1 MAREASRTGSARR
14 LRREER
20 TIAVMVGM
28 YCRDHH
34 GVSAAARAAADTLCA
49 DCAELLAYASRRL
62 DACRF
67 GADKPTCAKC
77 PVHCYAPAM
86 RERVREVMRYS
97 GPRMLGR
104 HPVLGVAHL
113 VDGRRAPD
121 GRGATSLRNGADD
134 DGSP

>member
-1 MAREASRTGSARR
+1 MTREAGQTAAGRR
-14 LRREER
+14 LQREER

-34 GVSAAARAAADTLCA
+34 GAAGAARASGDALCA
-49 DCAELLAYASRRL
+49 DCTELLEYARRRL

-113 VDGRRAPD
+113 IDGRRGAPP
-121 GRGATSLRNGADD
+121 G
-134 DGSP
+134 

>member
-1 MAREASRTGSARR
+1 MPETGQTVAGRR

-34 GVSAAARAAADTLCA
+34 GAAGTGRAAGDTLCA
-49 DCAELLAYASRRL
+49 DCAELLEYARRRL

-113 VDGRRAPD
+113 IDGRRMP
-121 GRGATSLRNGADD
+121 GGGEPP
-134 DGSP
+134 G

>member
-1 MAREASRTGSARR
+1 MPETGQTVAGRR

-34 GVSAAARAAADTLCA
+34 GAAVTGSAAGDTLCA
-49 DCAELLAYASRRL
+49 DCAELFEYARRRL

-113 VDGRRAPD
+113 IDGRRGAPS
-121 GRGATSLRNGADD
+121 G
-134 DGSP
+134 

>member
-1 MAREASRTGSARR
+1 VLRVTREAAQSAAGRR

-34 GVSAAARAAADTLCA
+34 GAAGAARAGDALCA
-49 DCAELLAYASRRL
+49 DCAELLEYARRRL

-77 PVHCYAPAM
+77 PVHCYAPAL

-97 GPRMLGR
+97 GPRMLAR

-113 VDGRRAPD
+113 VDGRRGAPP
-121 GRGATSLRNGADD
+121 G
-134 DGSP
+134 

>member
-1 MAREASRTGSARR
+1 MREAGGTAAGRR

-20 TIAVMVGM
+20 TITVMVGM

-34 GVSAAARAAADTLCA
+34 GGAGTGHSAGDGLCA
-49 DCAELLAYASRRL
+49 DCAELLAYSRRRL

-67 GADKPTCAKC
+67 GAGKPTCATC

-104 HPVLGVAHL
+104 HPVLGIAHL
-113 VDGRRAPD
+113 IDGH
-121 GRGATSLRNGADD
+121 RGAPPR
-134 DGSP
+134 

>member
-1 MAREASRTGSARR
+1 VKREAGQTAAGRR

-20 TIAVMVGM
+20 TIAVVVGM

-34 GVSAAARAAADTLCA
+34 DAAGTGRTSGDALCA
-49 DCAELLAYASRRL
+49 DCAELLDYARRRL

-67 GADKPTCAKC
+67 GAGKPTCAKC

-97 GPRMLGR
+97 GPRILGR

-113 VDGRRAPD
+113 IDGRRGTPT
-121 GRGATSLRNGADD
+121 G
-134 DGSP
+134 

>member
-1 MAREASRTGSARR
+1 VTRGAGRPAAGRR

-28 YCRDHH
+28 YFRDHH
-34 GVSAAARAAADTLCA
+34 GAAGTGRAAGGALCA
-49 DCAELLAYASRRL
+49 DCAELLEHARRRL

-97 GPRMLGR
+97 GPRMLAR

-113 VDGRRAPD
+113 VDGRRA
-121 GRGATSLRNGADD
+121 
-134 DGSP
+134 SPPG

>member
-1 MAREASRTGSARR
+1 VVRVTREAGQTAAGRR

-34 GVSAAARAAADTLCA
+34 GAAGTGRAAGDTLCA
-49 DCAELLAYASRRL
+49 DCAELLEYARRRL

-97 GPRMLGR
+97 GPRTLGR

-113 VDGRRAPD
+113 IDGRRGAPP
-121 GRGATSLRNGADD
+121 G
-134 DGSP
+134 